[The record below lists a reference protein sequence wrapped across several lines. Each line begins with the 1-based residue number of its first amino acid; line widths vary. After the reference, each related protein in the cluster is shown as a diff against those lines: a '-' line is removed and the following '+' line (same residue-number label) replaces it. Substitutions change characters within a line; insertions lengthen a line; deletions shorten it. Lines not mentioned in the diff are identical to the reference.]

1 MVMEKKAYL
10 EVAKIINTHGVRGA
24 VKLELWCDGPQTFKK
39 IKRVFLANGTEY
51 EVSDVKTVGAFVVC
65 SLSGIATVE
74 DAIKLKNKILLAK
87 REDIPLPKGSHFICD
102 LIGLPVKDA
111 ASGEILHEGDF
122 VAPANASTR
131 IASLPLFFSDK
142 RMLIF
147 EWNIG
152 GEVGINHYQCGY
164 PPFTLGEYTELLKK
178 YRLGE

>member
-1 MVMEKKAYL
+1 MEKKAYL

-111 ASGEILHEGDF
+111 ASDEVYGVLTDVLRPALQEIYEITTPGGAKVLM
-122 VAPANASTR
+122 PAVPSF
-131 IASLPLFFSDK
+131 IASIDTDDAVYVTPIDGFFNGDD
-142 RMLIF
+142 
-147 EWNIG
+147 E
-152 GEVGINHYQCGY
+152 E
-164 PPFTLGEYTELLKK
+164 
-178 YRLGE
+178 

>member
-1 MVMEKKAYL
+1 MEKKASL

-51 EVSDVKTVGAFVVC
+51 EVSDVKTVGAVVVC

-111 ASGEILHEGDF
+111 ASGEVYGVLTDVLRPALQEIYEITTPDGKKVLMPAVPGFISSIDTDDAVYVTPIDGFFNGD
-122 VAPANASTR
+122 
-131 IASLPLFFSDK
+131 D
-142 RMLIF
+142 
-147 EWNIG
+147 E
-152 GEVGINHYQCGY
+152 E
-164 PPFTLGEYTELLKK
+164 
-178 YRLGE
+178 